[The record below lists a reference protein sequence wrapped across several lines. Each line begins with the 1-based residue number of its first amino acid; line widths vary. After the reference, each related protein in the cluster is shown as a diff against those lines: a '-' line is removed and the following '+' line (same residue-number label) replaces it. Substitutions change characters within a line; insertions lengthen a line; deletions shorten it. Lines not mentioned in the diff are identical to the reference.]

1 MLKKNNKNLIVANI
15 LEYTLTLKD
24 LVSAKLQKIGV
35 TNDAMLDKFGELQTT
50 QEKVTKAFAQMGTSV
65 HTLQQKIALLKAER
79 DLLPI
84 ENLDVIRKYNSEIN
98 KLEHRITKLQNL
110 NGSTIKT
117 WFSDALNSLPGI
129 ATNPLILAGAGIG
142 MSIRKGMEAD
152 LQQANITTLLR
163 GDVEKAKALYAQLS
177 DYGVK
182 TPYDKAGLIEAQ
194 KTMMSFGLSSEFAF
208 GKLKNIGD
216 IAMGDAQKMQSLSLA
231 FAQATSAGKL
241 QGQDFNQ
248 MISAGFNPLQVISE
262 RTGESMAQ
270 LKERMS
276 KGGISAQELAQAF
289 EWATDRQGLFYQGAE
304 KAGQTLSGKFNKMMD
319 SITELALKVY
329 EAISPM
335 LGPLVDFMSAVFESI
350 GGGIGWLIQKFQ
362 EGNPVIWGIAG
373 AIGIFTTALI
383 LHNTYTAI
391 ATAWQNRLTWAVI
404 KTNLAFLANPITL
417 VIAGVIA
424 LIALIA
430 YCIVGVSGWGKAWEH
445 TIQGMK
451 YIWEAFI
458 LVYKAH
464 WNTAVNTFMAGID
477 ACKLAWYK
485 FKEAVGLGDS
495 TENQAMIS
503 KIQNDLQERAK
514 SVTEGYKKAG
524 EAGAK
529 AKEAFGKAWD
539 SLEFKSFNEVKDGL
553 MAKLGMKTESSPA
566 PGISPIT
573 GDATATTGEGVKT
586 KDNIVSGGTR
596 QTHINV
602 QIGNVG
608 TDTKV
613 YVSSVRE
620 GVENFGAMVKEELL
634 RAINSI
640 NQLQTS

>member
-1 MLKKNNKNLIVANI
+1 MANI

-24 LVSAKLQKIGV
+24 FVSAKLQKIGIN
-35 TNDAMLDKFGELQTT
+35 NDTMLEKFAEL
-50 QEKVTKAFAQMGTSV
+50 EKVQKKVSRGFAQMGTSV

-84 ENLDVIRKYNSEIN
+84 GSLSAIRKYNSEIN
-98 KLEHRITKLQNL
+98 KLEHSVSKLQTL
-110 NGSTIKT
+110 NGSKLKT
-117 WFSDALNSLPGI
+117 WFSEALNSLPGL

-163 GDVEKAKALYAQLS
+163 GDAEKAKALYAQLS

-241 QGQDFNQ
+241 QGQDLMQ
-248 MISAGFNPLQVISE
+248 MINAGFNPLQVISE

-289 EWATDRQGLFYQGAE
+289 EWATDKQGLFYQGAE

-329 EAISPM
+329 EAISPV
-335 LGPLVDFMSAVFESI
+335 LSPLVDLAAVIFSSI
-350 GGGIGWLIQKFQ
+350 GGGIGWLIEKFQ
-362 EGNPVIWGIAG
+362 EGNPIIWGIAG

-417 VIAGVIA
+417 IIAGIIA
-424 LIALIA
+424 LIAIIA
-430 YCIVGVSGWGKAWEH
+430 YCIVGVSGWGKAWEY
-445 TIQGMK
+445 TVQGMK
-451 YIWEAFI
+451 YSWEAFVENFQ
-458 LVYKAH
+458 LLWTVAK
-464 WNTAVNTFMAGID
+464 NTFMAGID

-495 TENQAMIS
+495 TENQAMIN

-514 SVTEGYKKAG
+514 TVTEGYKKAN
-524 EAGAK
+524 EAGEK

-539 SLEFKSFNEVKDGL
+539 SLEFKSFKEVKDGL
-553 MAKLGMKTESSPA
+553 MGKLGMKTESSPA
-566 PGISPIT
+566 PGVSPIT
-573 GDATATTGEGVKT
+573 GETTATTGEGTKT

-596 QTHINV
+596 QTHINI

-634 RAINSI
+634 RVVNSI
-640 NQLQTS
+640 NQMQTA

>member
-1 MLKKNNKNLIVANI
+1 MANI

-24 LVSAKLQKIGV
+24 FVSAKLQKIGIN
-35 TNDAMLDKFGELQTT
+35 NDTMLEKFAEL
-50 QEKVTKAFAQMGTSV
+50 EKVQKKVSRGFAQMGTSV

-84 ENLDVIRKYNSEIN
+84 GSLSAIRKYNSEIN
-98 KLEHRITKLQNL
+98 KLEHSVSKLQTL
-110 NGSTIKT
+110 NGSKLKT
-117 WFSDALNSLPGI
+117 WFSEALNSLPGL

-241 QGQDFNQ
+241 QGQDLMQ
-248 MISAGFNPLQVISE
+248 MINAGFNPLQVISE

-289 EWATDRQGLFYQGAE
+289 EWATDKQGLFYQGAE

-329 EAISPM
+329 EAISPV
-335 LGPLVDFMSAVFESI
+335 LSPLVDLAAVIFSSI
-350 GGGIGWLIQKFQ
+350 GQGIGWLIEKFQ
-362 EGNPVIWGIAG
+362 EGNPIIWGIAG

-404 KTNLAFLANPITL
+404 KTNLAFLANPITWII
-417 VIAGVIA
+417 VGIIA
-424 LIALIA
+424 LIAIIA
-430 YCIVGVSGWGKAWEH
+430 YCIVGVSGWGKAWEY
-445 TIQGMK
+445 TVQGMK
-451 YIWEAFI
+451 YSWEAFVENFQ
-458 LVYKAH
+458 LLWTVAK
-464 WNTAVNTFMAGID
+464 NTFMAGID

-495 TENQAMIS
+495 TENQAMIN

-514 SVTEGYKKAG
+514 SVTEGYKKAN
-524 EAGAK
+524 EAREK

-539 SLEFKSFNEVKDGL
+539 SLEFKSFKEVKDGL
-553 MAKLGMKTESSPA
+553 MGKLGMKTESSPA
-566 PGISPIT
+566 PGVSPIT
-573 GDATATTGEGVKT
+573 GETTATTGEGTKT
-586 KDNIVSGGTR
+586 KDNIASGGTR
-596 QTHINV
+596 QTHINI

>member
-1 MLKKNNKNLIVANI
+1 MANI

-24 LVSAKLQKIGV
+24 FVSAKLQKIGI
-35 TNDAMLDKFGELQTT
+35 NNEIMLEKFAELENVQK
-50 QEKVTKAFAQMGTSV
+50 KVSRGFAQMGTSV

-84 ENLDVIRKYNSEIN
+84 GSLSAIRKYNNEIN
-98 KLEHRITKLQNL
+98 KLEHSVSKLQTL
-110 NGSTIKT
+110 NGGKLKT
-117 WFSDALNSLPGI
+117 WFSEALNSLPGI
-129 ATNPLILAGAGIG
+129 ATNPLILTGAVIG
-142 MSIRKGMEAD
+142 GSIKKGMEAD
-152 LQQANITTLLR
+152 LQQTNITTLLK

-216 IAMGDAQKMQSLSLA
+216 IAMGDAQKMKSLSLA

-241 QGQDFNQ
+241 QGQDLLQ
-248 MISAGFNPLQVISE
+248 MINAGFNPLQVISE
-262 RTGESMAQ
+262 RTGESMAK

-289 EWATDRQGLFYQGAE
+289 EWATDKQGLFYQGAE
-304 KAGQTLSGKFNKMMD
+304 KAGETLSGKFNKMMD

-329 EAISPM
+329 EAISPI
-335 LGPLVDFMSAVFESI
+335 LSPLVELTAIIFSNI
-350 GGGIGWLIQKFQ
+350 GNGIGWLIQKFQ
-362 EGNPVIWGIAG
+362 EGNPIILTIAG

-404 KTNLAFLANPITL
+404 KTNLAFLANPITWI
-417 VIAGVIA
+417 IAGIIA
-424 LIALIA
+424 LIAIIT
-430 YCIVGVSGWGKAWEH
+430 YCIVGVSGWGKAWDN
-445 TIQGMK
+445 TVQGMK
-451 YIWEAFI
+451 YLWEAFI
-458 LVYKAH
+458 LGFKAH
-464 WNTAVNTFMAGID
+464 WNTAINAFMAGVD
-477 ACKLAWYK
+477 LCKLAWYK

-495 TENQAMIS
+495 KENQAMIS
-503 KIQNDLQERAK
+503 QIQNDLQERAK
-514 SVTEGYKKAG
+514 SVAEGYKKAG

-539 SLEFKSFNEVKDGL
+539 SLEFKSISSVKDDL
-553 MAKLGMKTESSPA
+553 MGKLGMKTESSPA
-566 PGISPIT
+566 PGMSPIT
-573 GDATATTGEGVKT
+573 GEVTTPTTGEGAKT
-586 KDNIVSGGTR
+586 KDNIVTGGTR
-596 QTHINV
+596 QTHINI
-602 QIGNVG
+602 QIGNLG

-620 GVENFGAMVKEELL
+620 GVENFGAQLKEELL
-634 RAINSI
+634 RIVNSV
-640 NQLQTS
+640 NQMQTA

>member
-1 MLKKNNKNLIVANI
+1 MANI

-35 TNDAMLDKFGELQTT
+35 TNDTMLDKFGELQAT
-50 QEKVTKAFAQMGTSV
+50 QAKVTKGFAQMGTSV

-79 DLLPI
+79 DLLPV
-84 ENLDVIRKYNSEIN
+84 ENLAVIRKYNSEIK
-98 KLEHRITKLQNL
+98 KLERSITKLQTL
-110 NGSTIKT
+110 NGSKIKT
-117 WFSDALNSLPGI
+117 WFSEALNSLPGI
-129 ATNPLILAGAGIG
+129 ATNPLILAGAAIG
-142 MSIRKGMEAD
+142 GSIKKGMEAD

-241 QGQDFNQ
+241 QGQDLMQ
-248 MISAGFNPLQVISE
+248 MINAGFNPLQVISE

-289 EWATDRQGLFYQGAE
+289 EWATDKQGLFYQGAE

-335 LGPLVDFMSAVFESI
+335 LSPLVDFMSAVFESI

-404 KTNLAFLANPITL
+404 KTNLAFLANPITWI
-417 VIAGVIA
+417 IAGIIT
-424 LIALIA
+424 LIAIIA
-430 YCIVGVSGWGKAWEH
+430 YCIVGVSGWGKAWEY
-445 TIQGMK
+445 TVQGMK
-451 YIWEAFI
+451 YSWEAFI
-458 LVYKAH
+458 LTYQAH
-464 WNTAVNTFMAGID
+464 WNTAVNAFMAGVD

-495 TENQAMIS
+495 SENQAMIS

-524 EAGAK
+524 EAEAK
-529 AKEAFGKAWD
+529 AKEALGKAWD
-539 SLEFKSFNEVKDGL
+539 SLEFKSFKEVKDGL
-553 MAKLGMKTESSPA
+553 MGKLGMKTESSPT

-573 GDATATTGEGVKT
+573 GDITATTGEGAKT

-596 QTHINV
+596 QTHINI

-640 NQLQTS
+640 NQLQTN

>member
-1 MLKKNNKNLIVANI
+1 MANI

-24 LVSAKLQKIGV
+24 FVSAKLQKIGIN
-35 TNDAMLDKFGELQTT
+35 NDTMLEKFAEL
-50 QEKVTKAFAQMGTSV
+50 EKVQKKVSRGFAQMGTSV
-65 HTLQQKIALLKAER
+65 HTLHQKIALLKAER

-84 ENLDVIRKYNSEIN
+84 GSLSAIRKYNSEIN
-98 KLEHRITKLQNL
+98 KLERSVSKLQTL
-110 NGSTIKT
+110 NGSKLKT
-117 WFSDALNSLPGI
+117 WFSEALNSLPGI

-163 GDVEKAKALYAQLS
+163 GDVEKAKALYTQLS

-216 IAMGDAQKMQSLSLA
+216 IAMGDAQKMKSLSLA

-241 QGQDFNQ
+241 QGQDLMQ
-248 MISAGFNPLQVISE
+248 MINAGFNPLQVISE

-289 EWATDRQGLFYQGAE
+289 EWATDKQGLFYQGAE

-329 EAISPM
+329 EAISPV
-335 LGPLVDFMSAVFESI
+335 LSPLVDLAAVIFSSI

-362 EGNPVIWGIAG
+362 EGNPIIWGIAG

-383 LHNTYTAI
+383 LHNTYMAI

-404 KTNLAFLANPITL
+404 KTNLAFLANPITWII
-417 VIAGVIA
+417 VGIIA
-424 LIALIA
+424 LIAIIT
-430 YCIVGVSGWGKAWEH
+430 YCIIGVSGWGKAWEY
-445 TIQGMK
+445 TVQGMK
-451 YIWEAFI
+451 YSWEAFVSKFQ
-458 LVYKAH
+458 LL
-464 WNTAVNTFMAGID
+464 WNETKNAFLSGID

-495 TENQAMIS
+495 TENQAMIN

-514 SVTEGYKKAG
+514 SVTEGYKKAN
-524 EAGAK
+524 EAGEK

-539 SLEFKSFNEVKDGL
+539 SLEFKSFKEVKDGL
-553 MAKLGMKTESSPA
+553 MGKLGMKTESSPA

-573 GDATATTGEGVKT
+573 GETTTTTGEGTKT

-596 QTHINV
+596 QTHINI

-608 TDTKV
+608 TNTKV

-640 NQLQTS
+640 NQMQTA

>member
-1 MLKKNNKNLIVANI
+1 MANI

-24 LVSAKLQKIGV
+24 FVSAKLQKIGIN
-35 TNDAMLDKFGELQTT
+35 NDTMLEKFAEL
-50 QEKVTKAFAQMGTSV
+50 EKVQKKVSRGFAQMGTSV

-84 ENLDVIRKYNSEIN
+84 GSLSAIRKYNSEIN
-98 KLEHRITKLQNL
+98 KLEHSVSKLQTL
-110 NGSTIKT
+110 NGSKLKT
-117 WFSDALNSLPGI
+117 WFSEALNSLPGL

-216 IAMGDAQKMQSLSLA
+216 IAMGDVQKMQSLSLA

-241 QGQDFNQ
+241 QGQDLMQ
-248 MISAGFNPLQVISE
+248 MINAGFNPLQVISE

-289 EWATDRQGLFYQGAE
+289 EWATDKQGLFYQGAE

-329 EAISPM
+329 EAISPV
-335 LGPLVDFMSAVFESI
+335 LSPLVDLAAVIFSSI
-350 GGGIGWLIQKFQ
+350 GGGIGWLIEKFQ
-362 EGNPVIWGIAG
+362 EGNPIIWGIAG

-404 KTNLAFLANPITL
+404 KTNLAFLANPITWII
-417 VIAGVIA
+417 VGIIA
-424 LIALIA
+424 LIAIIA
-430 YCIVGVSGWGKAWEH
+430 YCIVGVSGWGKAWEY
-445 TIQGMK
+445 TVQGMK
-451 YIWEAFI
+451 YSWEAFVENFQ
-458 LVYKAH
+458 LLWTVAK
-464 WNTAVNTFMAGID
+464 NTFMAGID

-495 TENQAMIS
+495 TENQAMIN

-514 SVTEGYKKAG
+514 SVTEGYMKANEAG
-524 EAGAK
+524 EK

-539 SLEFKSFNEVKDGL
+539 SLEFKSFKEVKDGL
-553 MAKLGMKTESSPA
+553 MGKLGMKTESSPA
-566 PGISPIT
+566 PGVSPIMGET
-573 GDATATTGEGVKT
+573 TATTGEGTKT

-596 QTHINV
+596 QTHINI

-620 GVENFGAMVKEELL
+620 GVENFGEMVKEELL
-634 RAINSI
+634 RVVNSI
-640 NQLQTS
+640 NQMQTA

>member
-1 MLKKNNKNLIVANI
+1 MANI

-24 LVSAKLQKIGV
+24 FVSAKLQKIGIN
-35 TNDAMLDKFGELQTT
+35 NDTMLEKFAEL
-50 QEKVTKAFAQMGTSV
+50 EKVQKKVSRGFAQMGTSV

-84 ENLDVIRKYNSEIN
+84 GSLSAIRKYNSEIN
-98 KLEHRITKLQNL
+98 KLEHSVSKLQTL
-110 NGSTIKT
+110 NGSKLKT
-117 WFSDALNSLPGI
+117 WFSEALNSLPGL

-216 IAMGDAQKMQSLSLA
+216 IAMGDVQKMQSLSLA

-241 QGQDFNQ
+241 QGQDLMQ
-248 MISAGFNPLQVISE
+248 MINAGFNPLQVISE

-289 EWATDRQGLFYQGAE
+289 EWATDKQGLFYQGAE

-329 EAISPM
+329 EAISPV
-335 LGPLVDFMSAVFESI
+335 LSPLVDLAAVIFSSI
-350 GGGIGWLIQKFQ
+350 GGGIGWLIEKFQ
-362 EGNPVIWGIAG
+362 EGNPIIWGIAG

-404 KTNLAFLANPITL
+404 KTNLAFLANPITWII
-417 VIAGVIA
+417 VGIIA
-424 LIALIA
+424 LIAIIA
-430 YCIVGVSGWGKAWEH
+430 YCIVGVSGWGKAWEY
-445 TIQGMK
+445 TVQGMK
-451 YIWEAFI
+451 YSWEAFVENFQ
-458 LVYKAH
+458 LLWTVAK
-464 WNTAVNTFMAGID
+464 NTFMAGID

-495 TENQAMIS
+495 TENQAMIN

-514 SVTEGYKKAG
+514 SVTEGYKKAN
-524 EAGAK
+524 EAGEK

-539 SLEFKSFNEVKDGL
+539 SLEFKSFKEVKDGL
-553 MAKLGMKTESSPA
+553 MGKLGMKTESSPA
-566 PGISPIT
+566 PGVSPIMGET
-573 GDATATTGEGVKT
+573 TATTGEGTKT

-596 QTHINV
+596 QTHINI

-620 GVENFGAMVKEELL
+620 GVENFGEMVKEELL

-640 NQLQTS
+640 NQMQTA

>member
-1 MLKKNNKNLIVANI
+1 MANI

-24 LVSAKLQKIGV
+24 FVSAKLQKIGIN
-35 TNDAMLDKFGELQTT
+35 NDTMLEKFAEL
-50 QEKVTKAFAQMGTSV
+50 EKVQKKVSRGFSQMGTSV

-84 ENLDVIRKYNSEIN
+84 GSLSAIRKYNSEIN
-98 KLEHRITKLQNL
+98 KLEHSVSKLQTL
-110 NGSTIKT
+110 NGSKLKT
-117 WFSDALNSLPGI
+117 WFSQALNSLPGL

-216 IAMGDAQKMQSLSLA
+216 IAMGDVQKMQSLSLA

-241 QGQDFNQ
+241 QGQDLMQ
-248 MISAGFNPLQVISE
+248 MINAGFNPLQVISE

-289 EWATDRQGLFYQGAE
+289 EWATDKQGLFYQGAE

-329 EAISPM
+329 EAISPV
-335 LGPLVDFMSAVFESI
+335 LSPLVDLAAVIFSSI
-350 GGGIGWLIQKFQ
+350 GGGIGWLIEKFQ
-362 EGNPVIWGIAG
+362 EGNPIIWGIAG

-404 KTNLAFLANPITL
+404 KTNLAFLANPITWII
-417 VIAGVIA
+417 VGIIA
-424 LIALIA
+424 LIAIIA
-430 YCIVGVSGWGKAWEH
+430 YCIVGVSGWGKAWEY
-445 TIQGMK
+445 TVQGMK
-451 YIWEAFI
+451 YSWEAFVENFQ
-458 LVYKAH
+458 LLWTVAK
-464 WNTAVNTFMAGID
+464 NTFMAGID

-495 TENQAMIS
+495 TENQAMIN

-514 SVTEGYKKAG
+514 SVTEGYKKAN
-524 EAGAK
+524 EAGEK

-539 SLEFKSFNEVKDGL
+539 SLEFKSFKEVKDGL
-553 MAKLGMKTESSPA
+553 MGKLGMKTESSPA
-566 PGISPIT
+566 PGVSPIMGET
-573 GDATATTGEGVKT
+573 TATTGEGTKT

-596 QTHINV
+596 QTHINI

-620 GVENFGAMVKEELL
+620 GVENFGEMVKEELL
-634 RAINSI
+634 RVVNSI
-640 NQLQTS
+640 NQMQTA

>member
-1 MLKKNNKNLIVANI
+1 MANI

-24 LVSAKLQKIGV
+24 FVSAKLQKIGIN
-35 TNDAMLDKFGELQTT
+35 NDTMLEKFAEL
-50 QEKVTKAFAQMGTSV
+50 EKVQKKVSRGFAQMGTSV

-84 ENLDVIRKYNSEIN
+84 GSLSAIRKYNSEIN
-98 KLEHRITKLQNL
+98 KLEHSVSKLQTL
-110 NGSTIKT
+110 NGSKLKT
-117 WFSDALNSLPGI
+117 WFSEALNSLSGL

-241 QGQDFNQ
+241 QGQDLMQ
-248 MISAGFNPLQVISE
+248 MINAGFNPLQVISE

-276 KGGISAQELAQAF
+276 KGSISAQELAQAF
-289 EWATDRQGLFYQGAE
+289 EWATDKQGLFYQGAE

-329 EAISPM
+329 EAISPV
-335 LGPLVDFMSAVFESI
+335 LSPLVDLAAVIFSSI
-350 GGGIGWLIQKFQ
+350 GQGIGWLIQKFQ
-362 EGNPVIWGIAG
+362 EGNPIIWGIAG

-417 VIAGVIA
+417 IIAGIIA
-424 LIALIA
+424 LIAIIA
-430 YCIVGVSGWGKAWEH
+430 YCIVGVSGWGKAWEY
-445 TIQGMK
+445 TVQGMK
-451 YIWEAFI
+451 YSWEAFVENFQ
-458 LVYKAH
+458 LLWTVAK
-464 WNTAVNTFMAGID
+464 NTFMAGID

-495 TENQAMIS
+495 TENQAMIN

-514 SVTEGYKKAG
+514 TVTEGYKKAN
-524 EAGAK
+524 EAGEK

-539 SLEFKSFNEVKDGL
+539 SLEFKSFKEVKDGL
-553 MAKLGMKTESSPA
+553 MGKLGMKTESSPA
-566 PGISPIT
+566 PGVSPIMGET
-573 GDATATTGEGVKT
+573 TATTGEGTKT

-596 QTHINV
+596 QTHINI

-640 NQLQTS
+640 NQMQTA

>member
-1 MLKKNNKNLIVANI
+1 MANI

-24 LVSAKLQKIGV
+24 FVSAKLQKIGIN
-35 TNDAMLDKFGELQTT
+35 NDTMLEKFAEL
-50 QEKVTKAFAQMGTSV
+50 EKVQKKVSRGFAQMGTSV

-84 ENLDVIRKYNSEIN
+84 GSLSAIRKYNSEIN
-98 KLEHRITKLQNL
+98 KLEHSVSKLQTL
-110 NGSTIKT
+110 NGSKLKT
-117 WFSDALNSLPGI
+117 WFSEALNSLPGLV
-129 ATNPLILAGAGIG
+129 TNPLILAGAGIG

-163 GDVEKAKALYAQLS
+163 GDVEKAKALYTQLS

-241 QGQDFNQ
+241 QGQDLMQ
-248 MISAGFNPLQVISE
+248 MINAGFNPLRVISE

-276 KGGISAQELAQAF
+276 KGSISAQELAQAF
-289 EWATDRQGLFYQGAE
+289 EWATDKQGLFYQGAE

-329 EAISPM
+329 EAISPV
-335 LGPLVDFMSAVFESI
+335 LSPLVDLAAVIFSSI
-350 GGGIGWLIQKFQ
+350 GGGIGWLIEKFQ
-362 EGNPVIWGIAG
+362 EGNPIIWGIAG

-417 VIAGVIA
+417 IIAGIIA
-424 LIALIA
+424 LIAIIA
-430 YCIVGVSGWGKAWEH
+430 YCIVGVSGWGKAWEY
-445 TIQGMK
+445 TVQGMK
-451 YIWEAFI
+451 YSWEAFVENFQ
-458 LVYKAH
+458 LLWTVAK
-464 WNTAVNTFMAGID
+464 NTFMAGID

-495 TENQAMIS
+495 TENQAMIN

-514 SVTEGYKKAG
+514 TVTEGYKKAN
-524 EAGAK
+524 EAGEK

-539 SLEFKSFNEVKDGL
+539 SLEFKSFKEVKDGL
-553 MAKLGMKTESSPA
+553 MGKLGMKTESSPA
-566 PGISPIT
+566 PGVSPIMGET
-573 GDATATTGEGVKT
+573 TTTTGEGTKT

-596 QTHINV
+596 QTHINI

-620 GVENFGAMVKEELL
+620 GVENFGEMVKEELL

-640 NQLQTS
+640 NQMQTA

>member
-1 MLKKNNKNLIVANI
+1 MANI

-24 LVSAKLQKIGV
+24 FVSAKLQKIGIN
-35 TNDAMLDKFGELQTT
+35 NDTMLEKFAEL
-50 QEKVTKAFAQMGTSV
+50 EKVQKKVSRGFAQMGTSV

-84 ENLDVIRKYNSEIN
+84 GSLSAIRKYNSEIN
-98 KLEHRITKLQNL
+98 KLEHSVSKLQTL
-110 NGSTIKT
+110 NGSKLKT
-117 WFSDALNSLPGI
+117 WFSEALNSLPGL

-216 IAMGDAQKMQSLSLA
+216 IAMGDVQKMQSLSLA

-241 QGQDFNQ
+241 QGQDLMQ
-248 MISAGFNPLQVISE
+248 MINAGFNPLQVISE

-276 KGGISAQELAQAF
+276 KGSISAQELAQAF
-289 EWATDRQGLFYQGAE
+289 EWATDKQGLFYQGAE

-329 EAISPM
+329 EAISPV
-335 LGPLVDFMSAVFESI
+335 LSPLVDLAAVIFSSI
-350 GGGIGWLIQKFQ
+350 GQGIGWLIQKFQ
-362 EGNPVIWGIAG
+362 EGNPIIWGIAG

-417 VIAGVIA
+417 IIAGIIA
-424 LIALIA
+424 LIAIIA
-430 YCIVGVSGWGKAWEH
+430 YCIVGVSGWGKAWEY
-445 TIQGMK
+445 TVQGMK
-451 YIWEAFI
+451 YSWEAFVENFQ
-458 LVYKAH
+458 LLWTVAK
-464 WNTAVNTFMAGID
+464 NTFMAGID

-495 TENQAMIS
+495 TENQAMIN

-514 SVTEGYKKAG
+514 SVTEGYKKAN
-524 EAGAK
+524 EAREK

-539 SLEFKSFNEVKDGL
+539 SLEFKSFKEVKDGL
-553 MAKLGMKTESSPA
+553 MGKLGMKTESSPA
-566 PGISPIT
+566 PGVSPIT
-573 GDATATTGEGVKT
+573 GETTTTTGEGTKT

-596 QTHINV
+596 QTHINI

-640 NQLQTS
+640 NQMQTA

>member
-1 MLKKNNKNLIVANI
+1 MANI

-98 KLEHRITKLQNL
+98 KLEHSITKLQNL

-117 WFSDALNSLPGI
+117 WFFDALNSLPGI

-216 IAMGDAQKMQSLSLA
+216 IAMGDAQKMKSLSLA

-424 LIALIA
+424 LIAMIA

-445 TIQGMK
+445 TVQGMK

-495 TENQAMIS
+495 SENQAMIS

-539 SLEFKSFNEVKDGL
+539 SLEFKSFKEVKDGL
-553 MAKLGMKTESSPA
+553 MGKMGMKTESSPA

-573 GDATATTGEGVKT
+573 GDATATTGEGAKT

-596 QTHINV
+596 QTHINI

>member
-1 MLKKNNKNLIVANI
+1 MANI

-24 LVSAKLQKIGV
+24 FVSAKLQKIGIN
-35 TNDAMLDKFGELQTT
+35 NDTMLEKFAEL
-50 QEKVTKAFAQMGTSV
+50 EKVQKKVSRGFAQMGTSV

-84 ENLDVIRKYNSEIN
+84 GSLSAIRKYNSEIN
-98 KLEHRITKLQNL
+98 KLEHSVSKLQTL
-110 NGSTIKT
+110 NGSKLKT
-117 WFSDALNSLPGI
+117 WFSQALNSLPGL

-216 IAMGDAQKMQSLSLA
+216 IAMGDVQKMQSLSLA

-241 QGQDFNQ
+241 QGQDLMQ
-248 MISAGFNPLQVISE
+248 MINAGFNPLQVISE

-289 EWATDRQGLFYQGAE
+289 EWATDKQGLFYQGAE

-329 EAISPM
+329 EAISPV
-335 LGPLVDFMSAVFESI
+335 LSPLVDLAAVIFSSV
-350 GGGIGWLIQKFQ
+350 GGGIGWLIEKFQ
-362 EGNPVIWGIAG
+362 EGNPIIWGIAG

-404 KTNLAFLANPITL
+404 KTNLAFLANPITWII
-417 VIAGVIA
+417 VGIIA
-424 LIALIA
+424 LIAIIA
-430 YCIVGVSGWGKAWEH
+430 YCIVGVSGWGKAWEY
-445 TIQGMK
+445 TVQGMK
-451 YIWEAFI
+451 YSWEAFVENFQ
-458 LVYKAH
+458 LLWTVAK
-464 WNTAVNTFMAGID
+464 NTFMAGID

-495 TENQAMIS
+495 TENQAMIN

-514 SVTEGYKKAG
+514 TVTEGYKKAN
-524 EAGAK
+524 EAGEK

-539 SLEFKSFNEVKDGL
+539 SLEFKSFKEVKDGL
-553 MAKLGMKTESSPA
+553 MGKLGMKTESSPA
-566 PGISPIT
+566 PGVSPIT
-573 GDATATTGEGVKT
+573 GETTTTTGEGTKT

-596 QTHINV
+596 QTHINI

-640 NQLQTS
+640 NQMQTA

>member
-1 MLKKNNKNLIVANI
+1 MANI

-24 LVSAKLQKIGV
+24 FVSAKLQKIGIN
-35 TNDAMLDKFGELQTT
+35 NDTMLEKFAEL
-50 QEKVTKAFAQMGTSV
+50 EKVQKKVSRGFAQMGTSV

-84 ENLDVIRKYNSEIN
+84 GSLSAIRKYNSEIN
-98 KLEHRITKLQNL
+98 KLEHSVSKLQTL
-110 NGSTIKT
+110 NGSKLKT
-117 WFSDALNSLPGI
+117 WFSEALNSLPGLV
-129 ATNPLILAGAGIG
+129 TNPLILAGAGIG

-163 GDVEKAKALYAQLS
+163 GDAEKAKVLYAQLS

-241 QGQDFNQ
+241 QGQDLMQ
-248 MISAGFNPLQVISE
+248 MINAGFNPLQVISE
-262 RTGESMAQ
+262 RTGESMGQ
-270 LKERMS
+270 LKDRMS

-289 EWATDRQGLFYQGAE
+289 EWATDKQGLFYQGAE

-329 EAISPM
+329 EAISPV
-335 LGPLVDFMSAVFESI
+335 LSPLVDLAAVIFSNI
-350 GGGIGWLIQKFQ
+350 GQGIGWLIQKFQ
-362 EGNPVIWGIAG
+362 EGNPIIWGIAG

-404 KTNLAFLANPITL
+404 KTNLAFLANPITWII
-417 VIAGVIA
+417 VGIIA
-424 LIALIA
+424 LIAMIA
-430 YCIVGVSGWGKAWEH
+430 YCIVGVSGWGKAWEY
-445 TIQGMK
+445 TVQGMK
-451 YIWEAFI
+451 YSWEAFVENFQ
-458 LVYKAH
+458 LLWTVAK
-464 WNTAVNTFMAGID
+464 NTFMAGID

-495 TENQAMIS
+495 TENQAMIN

-514 SVTEGYKKAG
+514 SVTEGYKKAN
-524 EAGAK
+524 EAGEK

-539 SLEFKSFNEVKDGL
+539 SLEFKSFKEVKDGL
-553 MAKLGMKTESSPA
+553 MGKLGMKTESSPA
-566 PGISPIT
+566 PGVSPIT
-573 GDATATTGEGVKT
+573 GETTTTTGEGTKT

-596 QTHINV
+596 QTHINI

-640 NQLQTS
+640 NQMQTA

>member
-1 MLKKNNKNLIVANI
+1 MANI

-24 LVSAKLQKIGV
+24 FVSAKLQKIGIN
-35 TNDAMLDKFGELQTT
+35 NDTMLEKFAEL
-50 QEKVTKAFAQMGTSV
+50 EKVQKKVSRGFAQMGTSV

-84 ENLDVIRKYNSEIN
+84 GSLSAIRKYNSEIN
-98 KLEHRITKLQNL
+98 KLEHSVSKLQTL
-110 NGSTIKT
+110 NGSKLKT
-117 WFSDALNSLPGI
+117 WFSEALNSLPGL

-216 IAMGDAQKMQSLSLA
+216 IAMGDVQKMQSLSLA
-231 FAQATSAGKL
+231 FSQATSAGKL
-241 QGQDFNQ
+241 QGQDLMQ
-248 MISAGFNPLQVISE
+248 MINAGFNPLQVISE

-289 EWATDRQGLFYQGAE
+289 EWATDKQGLFYQGAE

-329 EAISPM
+329 EAISPV
-335 LGPLVDFMSAVFESI
+335 LSPLVDLAAVIFSSI

-362 EGNPVIWGIAG
+362 EGNPIIWGIAG

-417 VIAGVIA
+417 IIAGIIA
-424 LIALIA
+424 LIAIIA
-430 YCIVGVSGWGKAWEH
+430 YCIVGVSGWGKAWEY
-445 TIQGMK
+445 TVQGMK
-451 YIWEAFI
+451 YSWEAFVENFQ
-458 LVYKAH
+458 LLWTVAK
-464 WNTAVNTFMAGID
+464 NTFMAGID

-495 TENQAMIS
+495 TENQAMIN

-514 SVTEGYKKAG
+514 TVTEGYKKAN
-524 EAGAK
+524 EAGEK

-539 SLEFKSFNEVKDGL
+539 SLEFKSFKEVKDGL
-553 MAKLGMKTESSPA
+553 MGKLGMKTESSPT

-573 GDATATTGEGVKT
+573 GETTTTTGEGTKT

-596 QTHINV
+596 QTHINI

-640 NQLQTS
+640 NQMQTA

>member
-1 MLKKNNKNLIVANI
+1 MANI

-24 LVSAKLQKIGV
+24 FISAKLQKIGIN
-35 TNDAMLDKFGELQTT
+35 NDTMLEKFAEL
-50 QEKVTKAFAQMGTSV
+50 EKVQKKVSRGFAQMGISV

-84 ENLDVIRKYNSEIN
+84 GSLSAIRKYNSEIN
-98 KLEHRITKLQNL
+98 KLEHSVSKLQTL
-110 NGSTIKT
+110 NGSKLKT
-117 WFSDALNSLPGI
+117 WFSEALNSLPGL

-241 QGQDFNQ
+241 QGQDLMQ
-248 MISAGFNPLQVISE
+248 MINAGFNPLQVISE

-289 EWATDRQGLFYQGAE
+289 EWATDKQGLFYQGAE

-329 EAISPM
+329 EAISPV
-335 LGPLVDFMSAVFESI
+335 LSPLVDLAAVIFSSI
-350 GGGIGWLIQKFQ
+350 GQGIGWLIQKFQ
-362 EGNPVIWGIAG
+362 EGNPIIWGIAG

-404 KTNLAFLANPITL
+404 KTNLAFLANPITWII
-417 VIAGVIA
+417 VGIIA
-424 LIALIA
+424 LIAIIA
-430 YCIVGVSGWGKAWEH
+430 YCIVGVSGWGKAWEY
-445 TIQGMK
+445 TVQGMK
-451 YIWEAFI
+451 YSWEAFVENFQ
-458 LVYKAH
+458 LLWTVAK
-464 WNTAVNTFMAGID
+464 NTFMAGID

-495 TENQAMIS
+495 TENQAMIN

-514 SVTEGYKKAG
+514 SVTEGYKKAN
-524 EAGAK
+524 EAGEK

-539 SLEFKSFNEVKDGL
+539 SLEFKSFKEVKDGL
-553 MAKLGMKTESSPA
+553 MGKLGMKTESSPA
-566 PGISPIT
+566 PGVSPIT
-573 GDATATTGEGVKT
+573 GETTTTTGEGTKT

-596 QTHINV
+596 QTHINI

-620 GVENFGAMVKEELL
+620 GVENFGEMVKEELL
-634 RAINSI
+634 RVVNSI
-640 NQLQTS
+640 NQMQTA

>member
-1 MLKKNNKNLIVANI
+1 MANI

-24 LVSAKLQKIGV
+24 FVSAKLQKIGIN
-35 TNDAMLDKFGELQTT
+35 NDTMLEKFAEL
-50 QEKVTKAFAQMGTSV
+50 EKVQKKVSRGFAQMGTSV

-84 ENLDVIRKYNSEIN
+84 GSLSAIRKYNSEIN
-98 KLEHRITKLQNL
+98 KLEHSVSKLQTL
-110 NGSTIKT
+110 NGSKLKT
-117 WFSDALNSLPGI
+117 WFSEALNSLPGL

-216 IAMGDAQKMQSLSLA
+216 IAMGDVQKMQSLSLA

-241 QGQDFNQ
+241 QGQDLMQ
-248 MISAGFNPLQVISE
+248 MINAGFNPLQVISE

-270 LKERMS
+270 LKDRMS

-289 EWATDRQGLFYQGAE
+289 EWATDKQGLFYQGAE

-329 EAISPM
+329 EAISPV
-335 LGPLVDFMSAVFESI
+335 LSPLVDLAAVIFSSI
-350 GGGIGWLIQKFQ
+350 GQGIGWLIEKFQ
-362 EGNPVIWGIAG
+362 EGNPIIWGIAG

-404 KTNLAFLANPITL
+404 KTNLAFLANPITWII
-417 VIAGVIA
+417 VGIIA
-424 LIALIA
+424 LIAIIA
-430 YCIVGVSGWGKAWEH
+430 YCIVGVSGWGKAWEY
-445 TIQGMK
+445 TVQGMK
-451 YIWEAFI
+451 YSWEAFVENFQ
-458 LVYKAH
+458 LLWTVAK
-464 WNTAVNTFMAGID
+464 NTFMAGID

-495 TENQAMIS
+495 TENQAMIN

-514 SVTEGYKKAG
+514 SVTEGYKKAN
-524 EAGAK
+524 EAREK

-539 SLEFKSFNEVKDGL
+539 SLEFKSFKEVKDGL
-553 MAKLGMKTESSPA
+553 MGKLGMKTESSPA
-566 PGISPIT
+566 PGVSPIMGET
-573 GDATATTGEGVKT
+573 TATTGEGTKT

-596 QTHINV
+596 QTHINI

-620 GVENFGAMVKEELL
+620 GVENFGEMVKEELL
-634 RAINSI
+634 RVVNSI
-640 NQLQTS
+640 NQMQTA

>member
-1 MLKKNNKNLIVANI
+1 MANI

-35 TNDAMLDKFGELQTT
+35 TNDTMLDKFGELQAT
-50 QEKVTKAFAQMGTSV
+50 QAKVTKGFAQMGTSV

-79 DLLPI
+79 DLLPV
-84 ENLDVIRKYNSEIN
+84 ENLAVIRKYNSEIN
-98 KLEHRITKLQNL
+98 KLERSITKLQTL
-110 NGSTIKT
+110 NGSKIKT
-117 WFSDALNSLPGI
+117 WFSEALNSLPGI
-129 ATNPLILAGAGIG
+129 ATNPLILVGAAIG
-142 MSIRKGMEAD
+142 GSIKKGMEAD

-241 QGQDFNQ
+241 QGQDLMQ
-248 MISAGFNPLQVISE
+248 MINAGFNPLQVISE

-289 EWATDRQGLFYQGAE
+289 EWATDKQGLFYQGAE

-362 EGNPVIWGIAG
+362 EGNPVILGYCRSYRHIHHS
-373 AIGIFTTALI
+373 IDTTQYL
-383 LHNTYTAI
+383 YSYCYS
-391 ATAWQNRLTWAVI
+391 
-404 KTNLAFLANPITL
+404 LA
-417 VIAGVIA
+417 
-424 LIALIA
+424 
-430 YCIVGVSGWGKAWEH
+430 K
-445 TIQGMK
+445 
-451 YIWEAFI
+451 
-458 LVYKAH
+458 
-464 WNTAVNTFMAGID
+464 
-477 ACKLAWYK
+477 
-485 FKEAVGLGDS
+485 
-495 TENQAMIS
+495 
-503 KIQNDLQERAK
+503 
-514 SVTEGYKKAG
+514 
-524 EAGAK
+524 
-529 AKEAFGKAWD
+529 
-539 SLEFKSFNEVKDGL
+539 
-553 MAKLGMKTESSPA
+553 
-566 PGISPIT
+566 
-573 GDATATTGEGVKT
+573 
-586 KDNIVSGGTR
+586 
-596 QTHINV
+596 
-602 QIGNVG
+602 
-608 TDTKV
+608 
-613 YVSSVRE
+613 
-620 GVENFGAMVKEELL
+620 
-634 RAINSI
+634 
-640 NQLQTS
+640 

>member
-1 MLKKNNKNLIVANI
+1 MANI

-24 LVSAKLQKIGV
+24 FVSAKLQKIGIN
-35 TNDAMLDKFGELQTT
+35 NDTMLEKFAEL
-50 QEKVTKAFAQMGTSV
+50 EKVQKKVSRGFAQMGTSV

-84 ENLDVIRKYNSEIN
+84 GSLSAIRKYNSEIN
-98 KLEHRITKLQNL
+98 KLEHSVSKLQTL
-110 NGSTIKT
+110 NGSKIKT
-117 WFSDALNSLPGI
+117 WFSEALNSLPGI

-163 GDVEKAKALYAQLS
+163 GDVEKAKALYTQLS

-241 QGQDFNQ
+241 QGQDLMQ
-248 MISAGFNPLQVISE
+248 MINAGFNPLQVISE

-289 EWATDRQGLFYQGAE
+289 EWATDKQGLFYQGAE

-329 EAISPM
+329 EAISPV
-335 LGPLVDFMSAVFESI
+335 LSPLVDLAAVIFSSI
-350 GGGIGWLIQKFQ
+350 GGGIGWLIEKFQ
-362 EGNPVIWGIAG
+362 EGNPIIWGIAG

-417 VIAGVIA
+417 IIAGIIA
-424 LIALIA
+424 LIAIIA
-430 YCIVGVSGWGKAWEH
+430 YCIVGVSGWGKAWEY
-445 TIQGMK
+445 TVQGMK
-451 YIWEAFI
+451 YSWEAFVENFQ
-458 LVYKAH
+458 LLWTVAK
-464 WNTAVNTFMAGID
+464 NTFMAGID

-495 TENQAMIS
+495 TENQAMIN

-514 SVTEGYKKAG
+514 TVTEGYKKAN
-524 EAGAK
+524 EAGEK

-539 SLEFKSFNEVKDGL
+539 SLEFKSFKEVKDGL
-553 MAKLGMKTESSPA
+553 MGKLGMKTESSPA
-566 PGISPIT
+566 PGVSPIMGET
-573 GDATATTGEGVKT
+573 TATTGEGTKT

-596 QTHINV
+596 QTHINI

-620 GVENFGAMVKEELL
+620 GVENFGEMVKEELL
-634 RAINSI
+634 RVVNSI
-640 NQLQTS
+640 NQMQTA

>member
-1 MLKKNNKNLIVANI
+1 MANI

-24 LVSAKLQKIGV
+24 FVSAKLQKIGIN
-35 TNDAMLDKFGELQTT
+35 NDTMLEKFAEL
-50 QEKVTKAFAQMGTSV
+50 EKVQKKVSRGFAQMGTSV

-84 ENLDVIRKYNSEIN
+84 GSLSAIRKYNSEIN
-98 KLEHRITKLQNL
+98 KLEHSVSKLQTL
-110 NGSTIKT
+110 NGSKLKT
-117 WFSDALNSLPGI
+117 WFSEALNSLPGL

-152 LQQANITTLLR
+152 LQQANISTLLR

-241 QGQDFNQ
+241 QGQDLMQ
-248 MISAGFNPLQVISE
+248 MINAGFNPLQVISE
-262 RTGESMAQ
+262 RTGESMGQ
-270 LKERMS
+270 LKDRMS

-289 EWATDRQGLFYQGAE
+289 EWATDKQGLFYQGAE

-329 EAISPM
+329 EAISPV
-335 LGPLVDFMSAVFESI
+335 LSPLVDLAAVIFSNI

-417 VIAGVIA
+417 IIAGIIA
-424 LIALIA
+424 LIAIIA
-430 YCIVGVSGWGKAWEH
+430 YCIVGVSGWGKAWEY
-445 TIQGMK
+445 TVQGMK
-451 YIWEAFI
+451 YSWEAFVENFQ
-458 LVYKAH
+458 LLWTVAK
-464 WNTAVNTFMAGID
+464 NTFMAGID

-495 TENQAMIS
+495 TENQAMIN

-514 SVTEGYKKAG
+514 SVTEGYKKAN
-524 EAGAK
+524 EAGEK

-539 SLEFKSFNEVKDGL
+539 SLEFKSFKEVKDGL
-553 MAKLGMKTESSPA
+553 MGKLGMKTESSPT

-573 GDATATTGEGVKT
+573 GETTTTTGEGTKT

-596 QTHINV
+596 QTHINI

-640 NQLQTS
+640 NQMQTA

>member
-1 MLKKNNKNLIVANI
+1 MANI

-24 LVSAKLQKIGV
+24 FVSAKLQKIGIN
-35 TNDAMLDKFGELQTT
+35 NDTMLEKFAEL
-50 QEKVTKAFAQMGTSV
+50 EKVQKKVSRGFAQMGTSV

-84 ENLDVIRKYNSEIN
+84 GSLSAIRKYNSEIN
-98 KLEHRITKLQNL
+98 KLEHSVSKLQTL
-110 NGSTIKT
+110 NGSKLKT
-117 WFSDALNSLPGI
+117 WFSEALNSLPGL

-241 QGQDFNQ
+241 QGQDLMQ
-248 MISAGFNPLQVISE
+248 MINAGFNPLQVISE

-289 EWATDRQGLFYQGAE
+289 EWATDKQGLFYQGAE

-329 EAISPM
+329 EAISPV
-335 LGPLVDFMSAVFESI
+335 LSPLVDLAAVMFSSI
-350 GGGIGWLIQKFQ
+350 GGGIGWLIEKFQ
-362 EGNPVIWGIAG
+362 EGNPIIWGIAG

-417 VIAGVIA
+417 IIAGIIA
-424 LIALIA
+424 LIAIIA
-430 YCIVGVSGWGKAWEH
+430 YCIVGVSGWGKAWEY
-445 TIQGMK
+445 TVQGMK
-451 YIWEAFI
+451 YSWEAFVENFQ
-458 LVYKAH
+458 LLWTVAK
-464 WNTAVNTFMAGID
+464 NTFMAGID

-495 TENQAMIS
+495 TENQAMIN

-514 SVTEGYKKAG
+514 SVTEGYKKAN
-524 EAGAK
+524 EAGEK

-539 SLEFKSFNEVKDGL
+539 SLEFKSFKEVKDGL
-553 MAKLGMKTESSPA
+553 MGKLGMKTESSPA
-566 PGISPIT
+566 PGVSPIMGET
-573 GDATATTGEGVKT
+573 TATTGEGTKT

-596 QTHINV
+596 QTHINI

-634 RAINSI
+634 RVINSI
-640 NQLQTS
+640 NQMQTA

>member
-1 MLKKNNKNLIVANI
+1 MANI

-24 LVSAKLQKIGV
+24 FVSAKLQKIGI
-35 TNDAMLDKFGELQTT
+35 TNDTMLEKFAEL
-50 QEKVTKAFAQMGTSV
+50 EKVQKKVSRGFSQMGTSV

-84 ENLDVIRKYNSEIN
+84 GSLSAIRKYNSEIN
-98 KLEHRITKLQNL
+98 KLEHSVSKLQTL
-110 NGSTIKT
+110 NGSKLKT
-117 WFSDALNSLPGI
+117 WFSEALNSLPGL

-177 DYGVK
+177 DYGIK

-241 QGQDFNQ
+241 QGQDLMQ
-248 MISAGFNPLQVISE
+248 MINAGFNPLQVISE

-276 KGGISAQELAQAF
+276 KGSISAQELAQAF
-289 EWATDRQGLFYQGAE
+289 EWATDKQGLFYQGAE

-329 EAISPM
+329 EAISPV
-335 LGPLVDFMSAVFESI
+335 LSPLVDLAAVIFSSI
-350 GGGIGWLIQKFQ
+350 GGGIGWLIEKFQ
-362 EGNPVIWGIAG
+362 EGNPIIWGIAG
-373 AIGIFTTALI
+373 AVGIFTTALI

-404 KTNLAFLANPITL
+404 KTNLAFLANPITWII
-417 VIAGVIA
+417 VGIIA
-424 LIALIA
+424 LIAIIA
-430 YCIVGVSGWGKAWEH
+430 YCIVGVSGWGKAWEY
-445 TIQGMK
+445 TVQGMK
-451 YIWEAFI
+451 YSWEAFVENFQ
-458 LVYKAH
+458 LLWTVAK
-464 WNTAVNTFMAGID
+464 NTFMAGID

-495 TENQAMIS
+495 TENQAMIN

-514 SVTEGYKKAG
+514 SVTEGYKKAN
-524 EAGAK
+524 EAGEK

-539 SLEFKSFNEVKDGL
+539 SLEFKSFKEVKDGL
-553 MAKLGMKTESSPA
+553 MGKLGMKTESSPT

-573 GDATATTGEGVKT
+573 GETTTTTGEGTKT

-596 QTHINV
+596 QTHINI

-640 NQLQTS
+640 NQMQTA

>member
-1 MLKKNNKNLIVANI
+1 MANI

-24 LVSAKLQKIGV
+24 FVSAKLQKIGIN
-35 TNDAMLDKFGELQTT
+35 NDTMLEKFAEL
-50 QEKVTKAFAQMGTSV
+50 EKVQKKVSRGFAQMGTSV

-84 ENLDVIRKYNSEIN
+84 GSLSAIRKYNSEIN
-98 KLEHRITKLQNL
+98 KLEHSVSKLQTL
-110 NGSTIKT
+110 NGSKLKT
-117 WFSDALNSLPGI
+117 WFSEALNSLPGL

-241 QGQDFNQ
+241 QGQDLMQ
-248 MISAGFNPLQVISE
+248 MINAGFNPLQVISE

-276 KGGISAQELAQAF
+276 KGSISAQELAQAF
-289 EWATDRQGLFYQGAE
+289 EWATDKQGLFYQGAE

-329 EAISPM
+329 EAISPV
-335 LGPLVDFMSAVFESI
+335 LSPLVDLAAVIFSSI
-350 GGGIGWLIQKFQ
+350 GQGIGWLIQKFQ
-362 EGNPVIWGIAG
+362 EGNPIIWGIAG

-404 KTNLAFLANPITL
+404 KTNLAFLANPITWII
-417 VIAGVIA
+417 VGIIA
-424 LIALIA
+424 LIAIIA
-430 YCIVGVSGWGKAWEH
+430 YCIVGVSGWGKAWEY
-445 TIQGMK
+445 TVQGMK
-451 YIWEAFI
+451 YSWEAFVENFQ
-458 LVYKAH
+458 LLWTVAK
-464 WNTAVNTFMAGID
+464 NTFMAGID

-495 TENQAMIS
+495 TENQAMIN

-514 SVTEGYKKAG
+514 SVTEGYKKAN
-524 EAGAK
+524 EAREK

-539 SLEFKSFNEVKDGL
+539 SLEFKSFKEVKDGL
-553 MAKLGMKTESSPA
+553 MGKLGMKTESSPA
-566 PGISPIT
+566 PGVSPIT
-573 GDATATTGEGVKT
+573 GETTTTTGEGTKT

-596 QTHINV
+596 QTHINI

-640 NQLQTS
+640 NQMQTA

>member
-1 MLKKNNKNLIVANI
+1 MANI

-24 LVSAKLQKIGV
+24 FVSAKLQKIGIN
-35 TNDAMLDKFGELQTT
+35 NDTMLEKFAEL
-50 QEKVTKAFAQMGTSV
+50 EKVQKKVSRGFAQMGMSV

-84 ENLDVIRKYNSEIN
+84 GSLSAIRKYNSEIN
-98 KLEHRITKLQNL
+98 KLEHSVSKLQTL
-110 NGSTIKT
+110 NGSKLKT
-117 WFSDALNSLPGI
+117 WFSEALNSLPGLV
-129 ATNPLILAGAGIG
+129 TNPLILAGAGIG

-163 GDVEKAKALYAQLS
+163 GDVEKAKALYTQLS

-241 QGQDFNQ
+241 QGQDLMQ
-248 MISAGFNPLQVISE
+248 MINAGFNPLQVISE

-289 EWATDRQGLFYQGAE
+289 EWATDKQGLFYQGAE

-329 EAISPM
+329 EAISPV
-335 LGPLVDFMSAVFESI
+335 LSPLVDLAAVIFSSI
-350 GGGIGWLIQKFQ
+350 GGGIGWLIEKFQ
-362 EGNPVIWGIAG
+362 EGNPIIWGIAG

-417 VIAGVIA
+417 IIAGIIA
-424 LIALIA
+424 LIAIIA
-430 YCIVGVSGWGKAWEH
+430 YCIVGVSGWGKAWEY
-445 TIQGMK
+445 TVQGMK
-451 YIWEAFI
+451 YSWEAFVENFQ
-458 LVYKAH
+458 LLWTVAK
-464 WNTAVNTFMAGID
+464 NTFMAGID

-495 TENQAMIS
+495 TENQAMIN

-514 SVTEGYKKAG
+514 TVTEGYKKAN
-524 EAGAK
+524 EAGEK
-529 AKEAFGKAWD
+529 AKEAFDKAWD
-539 SLEFKSFNEVKDGL
+539 SLEFKSFKEVKDGL
-553 MAKLGMKTESSPA
+553 MGKLGMKTESSPA
-566 PGISPIT
+566 PGVSPIT
-573 GDATATTGEGVKT
+573 GETTATTGEGTKT

-596 QTHINV
+596 QTHINI

-620 GVENFGAMVKEELL
+620 GVENFGEMVKEELL

-640 NQLQTS
+640 NQMQTA

>member
-1 MLKKNNKNLIVANI
+1 MANI

-24 LVSAKLQKIGV
+24 FVSAKLQKIGIN
-35 TNDAMLDKFGELQTT
+35 NDTMLEKFAEL
-50 QEKVTKAFAQMGTSV
+50 EKVQKKVSRGFSQMGTSV

-84 ENLDVIRKYNSEIN
+84 GSLSAIRKYNSEIN
-98 KLEHRITKLQNL
+98 KLEHSVSKLQTL
-110 NGSTIKT
+110 NGSKLKT
-117 WFSDALNSLPGI
+117 FFSEALNSLPGLV
-129 ATNPLILAGAGIG
+129 TNPLILAGAGIG

-163 GDVEKAKALYAQLS
+163 GDVEKAKALYTQLS

-208 GKLKNIGD
+208 GRLKNIGD
-216 IAMGDAQKMQSLSLA
+216 IAMGDVQKMQSLSLA

-241 QGQDFNQ
+241 QGQDLMQ
-248 MISAGFNPLQVISE
+248 MINAGFNPLQVISE

-289 EWATDRQGLFYQGAE
+289 EWATDKQGLFYQGAE

-329 EAISPM
+329 EAISPV
-335 LGPLVDFMSAVFESI
+335 LSPLVDLAAVIFSSI
-350 GGGIGWLIQKFQ
+350 GGGIGWLIEKFQ
-362 EGNPVIWGIAG
+362 EGNPIIWGIAG

-404 KTNLAFLANPITL
+404 KTNLAFLANPITWII
-417 VIAGVIA
+417 VGIIA
-424 LIALIA
+424 LIAIIA
-430 YCIVGVSGWGKAWEH
+430 YCIVGVSGWGKAWEY
-445 TIQGMK
+445 TVQGMK
-451 YIWEAFI
+451 YSWEAFVENFQ
-458 LVYKAH
+458 LLWTVAK
-464 WNTAVNTFMAGID
+464 NTFMAGID

-495 TENQAMIS
+495 TENQAMIN

-514 SVTEGYKKAG
+514 TVTEGYKKAN
-524 EAGAK
+524 EAGEK
-529 AKEAFGKAWD
+529 AKEAFGKAWN
-539 SLEFKSFNEVKDGL
+539 SLEFKSFKEVKDGL
-553 MAKLGMKTESSPA
+553 MGKLGMKTESSPT
-566 PGISPIT
+566 PGMSPIT
-573 GDATATTGEGVKT
+573 GETTATTGEGTKT

-596 QTHINV
+596 QTHINI

-620 GVENFGAMVKEELL
+620 GVENFGEMVKEELL
-634 RAINSI
+634 RVVNSI
-640 NQLQTS
+640 NQMQIA

>member
-1 MLKKNNKNLIVANI
+1 VANI

-24 LVSAKLQKIGV
+24 FVSAKLQKIGIN
-35 TNDAMLDKFGELQTT
+35 NDTMLEKFAEL
-50 QEKVTKAFAQMGTSV
+50 EKVQKKVSRGFAQMGTSV

-84 ENLDVIRKYNSEIN
+84 GSLSAIRKYNSEIN
-98 KLEHRITKLQNL
+98 KLEHSVSKLQTL
-110 NGSTIKT
+110 NGSKLKT
-117 WFSDALNSLPGI
+117 WFSEALNSLPGL

-241 QGQDFNQ
+241 QGQDLMQ
-248 MISAGFNPLQVISE
+248 MINAGFNPLQVISE

-276 KGGISAQELAQAF
+276 KGSISAQELAQAF
-289 EWATDRQGLFYQGAE
+289 EWATDKQGLFYQGAE

-329 EAISPM
+329 EAISPV
-335 LGPLVDFMSAVFESI
+335 LSPLVDLAAVIFSSI
-350 GGGIGWLIQKFQ
+350 GQGIGWLIQKFQ
-362 EGNPVIWGIAG
+362 EGNPIIWGIAG

-417 VIAGVIA
+417 IIAGIIA
-424 LIALIA
+424 LIAIIA
-430 YCIVGVSGWGKAWEH
+430 YCIVGVSGWGKAWEY
-445 TIQGMK
+445 TVQGMK
-451 YIWEAFI
+451 YSWEAFVENFQ
-458 LVYKAH
+458 LLWTVAK
-464 WNTAVNTFMAGID
+464 NTFMVGID

-495 TENQAMIS
+495 TENQAMIN

-514 SVTEGYKKAG
+514 SVTEGYKKAN
-524 EAGAK
+524 EAGEK

-539 SLEFKSFNEVKDGL
+539 SLEFKSFKEVKDGL
-553 MAKLGMKTESSPA
+553 MGKLGMKTESSPA
-566 PGISPIT
+566 PGVSPIMGET
-573 GDATATTGEGVKT
+573 TTTTGEGAKT

-596 QTHINV
+596 QTHINI

-634 RAINSI
+634 RVVNSI
-640 NQLQTS
+640 NQMQTA

>member
-1 MLKKNNKNLIVANI
+1 MANI

-98 KLEHRITKLQNL
+98 KLEHSITKLQTL
-110 NGSTIKT
+110 NGSKIKT

-152 LQQANITTLLR
+152 LQQANITTLFR

-241 QGQDFNQ
+241 QGQDLMQ
-248 MISAGFNPLQVISE
+248 MINAGFNPLQVISE

-404 KTNLAFLANPITL
+404 KTNLAFLANPITWII
-417 VIAGVIA
+417 VGIIA
-424 LIALIA
+424 LIAIIT
-430 YCIVGVSGWGKAWEH
+430 YCIVGISGWGKAWDN
-445 TIQGMK
+445 TVQGMK

-458 LVYKAH
+458 LTYKAH
-464 WNTAVNTFMAGID
+464 WNTAVNAFMAGID
-477 ACKLAWYK
+477 ACKLAWYE

-495 TENQAMIS
+495 SENQTMIA

-539 SLEFKSFNEVKDGL
+539 SLEFKSFKEVKDGL
-553 MAKLGMKTESSPA
+553 MGKLGMKTESTPA

-573 GDATATTGEGVKT
+573 GETTTTTGEGVKT

-596 QTHINV
+596 QTHINI

>member
-1 MLKKNNKNLIVANI
+1 MANI

-24 LVSAKLQKIGV
+24 FVSAKLQKIGIN
-35 TNDAMLDKFGELQTT
+35 NDTMLEKFAEL
-50 QEKVTKAFAQMGTSV
+50 EKVQKKVSRGFAQMGTSV

-84 ENLDVIRKYNSEIN
+84 GSLSAIRKYNSEIN
-98 KLEHRITKLQNL
+98 KLEHSVSKLQTL
-110 NGSTIKT
+110 NGSKLKT
-117 WFSDALNSLPGI
+117 WFSEALNSLPGL

-241 QGQDFNQ
+241 QGQDLMQ
-248 MISAGFNPLQVISE
+248 MINAGFNPLQVISE

-289 EWATDRQGLFYQGAE
+289 EWATDKQGLFYQGAE

-329 EAISPM
+329 EAISPV
-335 LGPLVDFMSAVFESI
+335 LSPLVDLAAVIFSSI
-350 GGGIGWLIQKFQ
+350 GGGIGWLIEKFQ
-362 EGNPVIWGIAG
+362 EGNPIIWGIAG

-404 KTNLAFLANPITL
+404 KTNLAFLANPITWII
-417 VIAGVIA
+417 VGIIA
-424 LIALIA
+424 LIAIIA
-430 YCIVGVSGWGKAWEH
+430 YCIVGVSGWGKAWEY
-445 TIQGMK
+445 TVQGMK
-451 YIWEAFI
+451 YSWEAFVENFQ
-458 LVYKAH
+458 LLWTVAK
-464 WNTAVNTFMAGID
+464 NTFMAGID

-495 TENQAMIS
+495 TENQAMIN

-514 SVTEGYKKAG
+514 TVTEGYKKAN
-524 EAGAK
+524 EAGEK

-539 SLEFKSFNEVKDGL
+539 SLEFKSFKEVKDGL
-553 MAKLGMKTESSPA
+553 MGKLGMKTESSPA
-566 PGISPIT
+566 PGVSPIMGET
-573 GDATATTGEGVKT
+573 TTTTGEGTKT

-596 QTHINV
+596 QTHINI

-640 NQLQTS
+640 NQMQTA

>member
-1 MLKKNNKNLIVANI
+1 MANI

-24 LVSAKLQKIGV
+24 FVSAKLQKIGIN
-35 TNDAMLDKFGELQTT
+35 NDTMLEKFAEL
-50 QEKVTKAFAQMGTSV
+50 EKVQKKVSRGFAQMGTSV

-84 ENLDVIRKYNSEIN
+84 GSLSAIRKYNSEIN
-98 KLEHRITKLQNL
+98 KLEHSVSKLQTL
-110 NGSTIKT
+110 NGSKLKT
-117 WFSDALNSLPGI
+117 WFSEALNSLPGL

-216 IAMGDAQKMQSLSLA
+216 IAMGDVQKMQSLSLA

-241 QGQDFNQ
+241 QGQDLMQ
-248 MISAGFNPLQVISE
+248 MINAGFNPLQVISE
-262 RTGESMAQ
+262 RTGESMTQ

-289 EWATDRQGLFYQGAE
+289 EWATDKQGLFYQGAE

-329 EAISPM
+329 EAISPV
-335 LGPLVDFMSAVFESI
+335 LSPLVDLAAVIFSSI
-350 GGGIGWLIQKFQ
+350 GQGIGWLIQKFQ
-362 EGNPVIWGIAG
+362 EGNHIIWGIAG

-404 KTNLAFLANPITL
+404 KTNLAFLANPITWII
-417 VIAGVIA
+417 VGIIA
-424 LIALIA
+424 LIAIIA
-430 YCIVGVSGWGKAWEH
+430 YCIVGVSGWGKAWEY
-445 TIQGMK
+445 TVQGMK
-451 YIWEAFI
+451 YSWEAFVENFQ
-458 LVYKAH
+458 LLWTVAK
-464 WNTAVNTFMAGID
+464 NTFMAGID

-495 TENQAMIS
+495 TENQAMIN

-514 SVTEGYKKAG
+514 SVTEGYKKAN
-524 EAGAK
+524 EAGEK

-539 SLEFKSFNEVKDGL
+539 SLEFKSFKEVKDGL
-553 MAKLGMKTESSPA
+553 MGKLGMKTESSPA
-566 PGISPIT
+566 PGISPIMGET
-573 GDATATTGEGVKT
+573 TATTGEGTKT

-596 QTHINV
+596 QTHINI

-608 TDTKV
+608 TNTKV

-620 GVENFGAMVKEELL
+620 GVENFGEMVKEELL
-634 RAINSI
+634 RVVNSI
-640 NQLQTS
+640 NQMQTA